1 MFPAHIISSQ
11 FNHAFVVV
19 QPEEGGSLY
28 RISIANKFG
37 VRPYGPLIS
46 LPALYE
52 RGPKFRDFFLTKLI
66 NAERASMCA
75 PDFRQRLSKTKEILL
90 KHLSEKIKKERKGS
104 VLKGMET
111 VLKLGENIGA
121 KVRSAKIEEKRE
133 SGSSVSDSESKEE
146 EETKHEMA
154 TLS

>member
-1 MFPAHIISSQ
+1 
-11 FNHAFVVV
+11 V
-19 QPEEGGSLY
+19 
-28 RISIANKFG
+28 K
-37 VRPYGPLIS
+37 
-46 LPALYE
+46 
-52 RGPKFRDFFLTKLI
+52 
-66 NAERASMCA
+66 
-75 PDFRQRLSKTKEILL
+75 
-90 KHLSEKIKKERKGS
+90 KIKKGRKGS

-121 KVRSAKIEEKRE
+121 KVRSAKTEEKRE